1 MTLRGHTWST
11 RLHRRR
17 SLERRAA
24 LWSLLG
30 SLRRRPARSRPR
42 PCGSSTR
49 ATIDVFLAGGDES
62 HTGDREVF
70 RDTLIWAKDQS
81 SAGKAQGHCTVI
93 DASTEILTI
102 EPRPAQASP
111 PPRWRAEA
119 TTAYRGQIQVDLDIA
134 RNQYEDAKAYLA
146 TAERHVHPSAG
157 GIPLDGS
164 GRDPCRPADIGRTPT
179 GVLGVHHTRELVRG
193 LLKFPVSPRC
203 LFFAASARCRQSVCS
218 RAHRP
223 WS

>member
-1 MTLRGHTWST
+1 MIMTLRGHTRGT
-11 RLHRRR
+11 RPHRRR

-24 LWSLLG
+24 LWPILG
-30 SLRRRPARSRPR
+30 SSRRRPARSRPR

-62 HTGDREVF
+62 HTGDRQVF
-70 RDTLIWAKDQS
+70 RDTLIWAKDRS

-119 TTAYRGQIQVDLDIA
+119 TTACRGQIQVDLDIA
-134 RNQYEDAKAYLA
+134 RAVS
-146 TAERHVHPSAG
+146 T
-157 GIPLDGS
+157 
-164 GRDPCRPADIGRTPT
+164 RTPKRIWPPPSDT
-179 GVLGVHHTRELVRG
+179 SICWRDSSRRVRSRPLPSSG
-193 LLKFPVSPRC
+193 H
-203 LFFAASARCRQSVCS
+203 RQNPNRRTW
-218 RAHRP
+218 RAPHP
-223 WS
+223 